1 MLDQLLQQSGFP
13 DARALAQ
20 VLLGLFQ
27 TEVWVEGKERV
38 PQGPLLVVSNHR
50 SFLDAP
56 VLIAGLDRP
65 IRFACH
71 YYLSQV
77 PLLREV
83 ALALGCIP
91 LQQGS
96 GPQLAFFRQ
105 AQATL
110 AAGGGVGIF
119 PEGAEQITRETSPQE
134 LGWFQPGFAH
144 LALAAGVDPLPILP
158 VAVWAQEEWR
168 AMDIPMAFFR
178 WFDPTEPRFQRPG
191 GASGGDLPSGGGSSG
206 IPSLGRGSRALYLPP
221 GAAAA
226 NSGVDGSRSRTGALG
241 VGKEMETLKGKPIA
255 SSPSRQKRPL
265 LLYLPGMDGTGKLF
279 YRQAQALQAEFHVRP
294 LSLNHP
300 AAGQSWES
308 LADWVGSQLD
318 EGAYLCG
325 ESFGACL
332 ALAVAAQQPER
343 CRGLI
348 LVNPASSLRRRPWW
362 WAGQVL
368 LPFLPPGLYHQL
380 AERGLGFLAE
390 LGQMEPPDRER
401 LRQAVHSVSPEVA
414 AHRLTLLGSFVV
426 EELPLESM
434 TLPTLLVAGGAGS
447 SPALGAGGA
456 ASGGATAPGP
466 GGDLAFERPC
476 LPSGAA
482 DEPAALLAQARWGF
496 CPATA

>member
-110 AAGGGVGIF
+110 AAGGAVGIF
-119 PEGAEQITRETSPQE
+119 PEGAEQMTRKTLPQE
-134 LGWFQPGFAH
+134 VGRFQPGFAH

-168 AMDIPMAFFR
+168 AIDIPMAFFR
-178 WFDPTEPRFQRPG
+178 WFDPTEPSFQQPG
-191 GASGGDLPSGGGSSG
+191 GHPVV
-206 IPSLGRGSRALYLPP
+206 I
-221 GAAAA
+221 
-226 NSGVDGSRSRTGALG
+226 
-241 VGKEMETLKGKPIA
+241 
-255 SSPSRQKRPL
+255 
-265 LLYLPGMDGTGKLF
+265 
-279 YRQAQALQAEFHVRP
+279 YRQVVVR
-294 LSLNHP
+294 
-300 AAGQSWES
+300 
-308 LADWVGSQLD
+308 VGS
-318 EGAYLCG
+318 
-325 ESFGACL
+325 
-332 ALAVAAQQPER
+332 
-343 CRGLI
+343 
-348 LVNPASSLRRRPWW
+348 
-362 WAGQVL
+362 
-368 LPFLPPGLYHQL
+368 
-380 AERGLGFLAE
+380 
-390 LGQMEPPDRER
+390 
-401 LRQAVHSVSPEVA
+401 
-414 AHRLTLLGSFVV
+414 
-426 EELPLESM
+426 PLW
-434 TLPTLLVAGGAGS
+434 VGGAGRS
-447 SPALGAGGA
+447 TCRQERLQLIQELTAAAREQVRLG
-456 ASGGATAPGP
+456 
-466 GGDLAFERPC
+466 LAR
-476 LPSGAA
+476 
-482 DEPAALLAQARWGF
+482 RWKH
-496 CPATA
+496 

>member
-56 VLIAGLDRP
+56 VLIAGLNRP

-96 GPQLAFFRQ
+96 GSQLAFFRQ

-119 PEGAEQITRETSPQE
+119 PEGAEQITRETSPQD

-158 VAVWAQEEWR
+158 VAVWAQQEWR
-168 AMDIPMAFFR
+168 AIDIPMAFFR

-191 GASGGDLPSGGGSSG
+191 GHPVV
-206 IPSLGRGSRALYLPP
+206 I
-221 GAAAA
+221 
-226 NSGVDGSRSRTGALG
+226 
-241 VGKEMETLKGKPIA
+241 
-255 SSPSRQKRPL
+255 
-265 LLYLPGMDGTGKLF
+265 
-279 YRQAQALQAEFHVRP
+279 YRQVVVR
-294 LSLNHP
+294 
-300 AAGQSWES
+300 
-308 LADWVGSQLD
+308 VGS
-318 EGAYLCG
+318 
-325 ESFGACL
+325 
-332 ALAVAAQQPER
+332 
-343 CRGLI
+343 
-348 LVNPASSLRRRPWW
+348 
-362 WAGQVL
+362 
-368 LPFLPPGLYHQL
+368 
-380 AERGLGFLAE
+380 
-390 LGQMEPPDRER
+390 
-401 LRQAVHSVSPEVA
+401 
-414 AHRLTLLGSFVV
+414 
-426 EELPLESM
+426 PLW
-434 TLPTLLVAGGAGS
+434 VGGAGRS
-447 SPALGAGGA
+447 TCRQERLQLIQELTAAAREQVRLG
-456 ASGGATAPGP
+456 
-466 GGDLAFERPC
+466 LAR
-476 LPSGAA
+476 
-482 DEPAALLAQARWGF
+482 RWKH
-496 CPATA
+496 